1 MKINWRKKLTD
12 RKLWAAVIGFIAP
25 VLIAFGV
32 ADKTVAAVTA
42 AISAGAAVVS
52 LLIANTVSHSS
63 DKGGDESGKD
73 DKDK

>member
-12 RKLWAAVIGFIAP
+12 RRLWAAIIGFITP

-32 ADKTVAAVTA
+32 ADKTVAAITA

-52 LLIANTVSHSS
+52 FLIANTISHSS
-63 DKGGDESGKD
+63 KKEGDEGREDGKD
-73 DKDK
+73 K

>member
-12 RKLWAAVIGFIAP
+12 RRLWAAVIGFIAP
-25 VLIAFGV
+25 VLLAFGV
-32 ADKTVAAVTA
+32 ADKTVAEVTA

-52 LLIANTVSHSS
+52 FLIADTISHSS
-63 DKGGDESGKD
+63 DKGGDNCSKD